1 MYEVVKLTESKNES
15 MPPVT
20 KSKETNPLPGGWL
33 VKAGQGYYTGNLR
46 SALESWTV
54 FPKFAK
60 VYQRKRWAQTMADRL
75 GGQVVPATAL
85 RHEKPAPQ

>member
-1 MYEVVKLTESKNES
+1 
-15 MPPVT
+15 MPRET
-20 KSKETNPLPGGWL
+20 KPKEPGARPSGWL

-60 VYQRKRWAQTMADRL
+60 VYQRKGWAQTMAERL
-75 GGQVVPATAL
+75 GGQVVPATPA
-85 RHEKPAPQ
+85 RHEKANHPGSPSVNHTSCE